1 MKTKTSFVAVLA
13 FASLPV
19 ASLAQYFPVTPY
31 LSIADSPFQSLSS
44 SYFHVEDFQDTT
56 LTPGLT
62 AAGGRRAGPGPFADS
77 VDADD
82 GVIDGSGINGV
93 SFFSDNLSSIMTFSF
108 DAGVL
113 GNFPTHAG
121 VVWTDVGNTLSG
133 PSGFGNVFFT
143 AFDAS
148 GTSLGTLGPVSLGDG
163 VATGGTA
170 EDRFFGASNAGGI
183 SRIEISM
190 PNSLDWEVDHVQYAY
205 VPAPGT
211 AGLLGL
217 AGLLAGRRRR

>member
-1 MKTKTSFVAVLA
+1 MSIKTSFATVI
-13 FASLPV
+13 
-19 ASLAQYFPVTPY
+19 SLAALPLTSLGQYLPVTPY
-31 LSIADSPFQSLSS
+31 LSVADSPFGSLSS
-44 SYFHVEDFQDTT
+44 SYFYVEDFQDTT

-62 AAGGRRAGPGPFADS
+62 AVGGRRAGPGPFADS

-93 SFFSDNLSSIMTFSF
+93 SFYSDNLFSTMTFSF
-108 DAGVL
+108 SASAL

-133 PSGFGNVFFT
+133 PTGFGNVLFT
-143 AFDAS
+143 AYDAS
-148 GTSLGTLGPVSLGDG
+148 GISLGTFGPVSLGDG

-170 EDRFFGASNAGGI
+170 EDRFFGASNPGGI

-190 PNSLDWEVDHVQYAY
+190 PNSVDWEVDHVQYAY
-205 VPAPGT
+205 VPAPGA

-217 AGLLAGRRRR
+217 SGLLVARRRR